1 MTDPVSLTFGITSL
15 LQVIAQTSV
24 AVASFVQT
32 CRKARADL
40 LGIDQELS
48 ALKKILEWLKS
59 DTEDIQD
66 VSIPESLSD
75 QILTIISHC
84 NGTLKKIK
92 SVLEKHSDWRGPAR
106 WALDGKKEVSGLQP
120 ELAAYRGA
128 LSVALITIDM

>member
-32 CRKARADL
+32 YRKARADL

-48 ALKKILEWLKS
+48 VLKNILEWLKK
-59 DTEDIQD
+59 DTKDIQD
-66 VSIPESLSD
+66 VSIHESLSD
-75 QILTIISHC
+75 QIVTIISH
-84 NGTLKKIK
+84 GTLKKIK
-92 SVLEKHSDWRGPAR
+92 SVLEKHEDWRGPAR

-128 LSVALITIDM
+128 LNVALITIDM